1 MSLRVALALLG
12 LLVLAGLLAH
22 GIWQSRRR
30 AVKLGVGELASTQP
44 QEPSLADEAAPAAAL
59 LGARTEPTLTRRVSA
74 RMDALIDAIAT
85 VALEGPVTGETALSH
100 APPTRRAGSKPLL
113 LEGLNADTG
122 EWEQPAA
129 GQRYSEF
136 QAGVQLANRSGALNE
151 IEYSE
156 FVQKVQDF
164 ADAVGGLPDFPDMLD
179 AVARARELDAF
190 AVQHDAQLA
199 LRLVARGAAWS
210 PRYVQQHASEQGF
223 VPGVLPG
230 RLVLPAAEEGAP
242 PVLSL
247 QFEAQAALAALTEEG
262 GQAAV
267 RELTLSFDVPQTA
280 AEAEPFAAWCTAA
293 QALAAALDAALFDD
307 NGLPLQPAAFP
318 TIGGSLAQLYAALA
332 ERELAAGS
340 ATARRLFS

>member
-12 LLVLAGLLAH
+12 LLVLAALLAQ

-30 AVKLGVGELASTQP
+30 AVKRSAGEVASSLP
-44 QEPSLADEAAPAAAL
+44 QEPSLTDRSQPVAAL
-59 LGARTEPTLTRRVSA
+59 LGARTEPTLSRRVSA
-74 RMDALIDAIAT
+74 RLDALIDAIAT
-85 VALEGPVTGETALSH
+85 VALEGPVTGETALAH
-100 APPTRRAGSKPLL
+100 APATRRAGTKPLL
-113 LEGLNADTG
+113 LEGLNAETG
-122 EWEQPAA
+122 DWEQPAT

-156 FVQKVQDF
+156 FVQKIQAF

-210 PRYVQQHASEQGF
+210 PRYVQQNASEQGF

-230 RLVLPAAEEGAP
+230 RLVLPATEEGAP

-247 QFEAQAALAALTEEG
+247 QFEAQAALAALSEEAS
-262 GQAAV
+262 QAAV
-267 RELTLSFDVPQTA
+267 RELTLAFDVPQTA
-280 AEAEPFAAWCTAA
+280 AEAEPFAAWCTAG

-307 NGLPLQPAAFP
+307 NGQPLQPAAFP
-318 TIGGSLAQLYAALA
+318 AIGGSLAQLYAALA

-340 ATARRLFS
+340 VVARRLFS